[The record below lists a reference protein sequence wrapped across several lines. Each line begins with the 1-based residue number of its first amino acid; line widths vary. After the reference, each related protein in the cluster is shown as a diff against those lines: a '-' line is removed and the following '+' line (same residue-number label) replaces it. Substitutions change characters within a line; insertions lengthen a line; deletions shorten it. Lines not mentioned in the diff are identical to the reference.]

1 VVVFG
6 TCSGALV
13 HNEVGANAQYVATD
27 RSLTSLQHHLKVVLA
42 DVTSAR
48 RGFDANNS
56 QLHQVSALL
65 ANDAAQLQ
73 AVQTE
78 LSDAQGHV
86 VQQGISIN
94 DLHSCLGGVE
104 QALNALSVGDQ
115 GSAIAALDLV
125 SASCLRAVAP
135 NG

>member
-1 VVVFG
+1 VVAFG
-6 TCSGALV
+6 SSVGALV
-13 HNEVGANAQYVATD
+13 HNEVQANAQYTATHL
-27 RSLTSLQHHLKVVLA
+27 SLTSLQHHLKVVLA

-56 QLHQVSALL
+56 QLHQVTALL
-65 ANDAAQLQ
+65 ANDTAQLQ
-73 AVQTE
+73 AAQTE
-78 LSDAQGHV
+78 LGDAQGHV
-86 VQQGISIN
+86 AAQGISIN

-125 SASCLRAVAP
+125 AASCLRAVAP
-135 NG
+135 IG